1 MIEKDIYISSRFG
14 GGLQLSPL
22 PVCEVTS
29 GKASQPDPLMLVM
42 SANTEL
48 TSVSHARLCLLPIKV
63 LH

>member
-48 TSVSHARLCLLPIKV
+48 TSVSHARLCLLLIKV